1 MSCFSLGILRGGGG
15 EGQEGGEV
23 RLFPKVP
30 EQRD

>member
-1 MSCFSLGILRGGGG
+1 MSCFSLGILRGGG